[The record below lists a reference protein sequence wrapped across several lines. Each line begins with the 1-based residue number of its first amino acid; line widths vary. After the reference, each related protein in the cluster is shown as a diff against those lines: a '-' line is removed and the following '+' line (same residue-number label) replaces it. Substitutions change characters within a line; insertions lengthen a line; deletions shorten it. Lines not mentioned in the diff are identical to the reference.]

1 MTTRRLLPGTL
12 VFSLALAAP
21 LSAQTSARLPGRFPT
36 TSHVLPAPWLDR
48 AEAPPAAQAAA
59 AADVRERMPGLAE
72 PFTRYGGD
80 LKRFFTF
87 DTFKVMGVGGAL
99 ALGSH
104 RLDTESAIESRE
116 HLQPQGR
123 FSAGNI
129 GGGSLIQTGVAFGA
143 LALGKATGHPRL
155 AWLGADLARAQLVT
169 QTFVQGVKFATG
181 RTRPDGSD
189 KRSLPSGHMAA
200 ASATATVLQRHLGW
214 KVGVPAYVF
223 ATYVGASRMSADK
236 HYLSD
241 VLLGAA
247 VGIAAGRSVTVGV
260 AGHTFDLGVAPTTGG
275 AAIMFIRR

>member
-1 MTTRRLLPGTL
+1 MTTTRLLPGTL
-12 VFSLALAAP
+12 ALSLALAAP
-21 LSAQTSARLPGRFPT
+21 LSAQTSDRLPGIFPT
-36 TSHVLPAPWLDR
+36 TAHTLAPSPDQ
-48 AEAPPAAQAAA
+48 AEAPRAAQAPAPAA
-59 AADVRERMPGLAE
+59 VRQRMPGLAD
-72 PFTRYGGD
+72 PFKRYGGD
-80 LKRFFTF
+80 LKRFFSV
-87 DTFKVMGVGGAL
+87 DTFKVIGVGGAL

-104 RLDTESAIESRE
+104 RLDGESAIESRE

-123 FSAGNI
+123 FSPGNI
-129 GGGSLIQTGVAFGA
+129 AGGAAIQTGLAFGA

-189 KRSLPSGHMAA
+189 QRSLPSGHMAA

-214 KVGVPAYVF
+214 KAGVPAYAF

-260 AGHTFDLGVAPTTGG
+260 AGHKFDLGVAPTNGG
-275 AAIMFIRR
+275 AAVMFMKR